1 MAVDLAID
9 PATGDLLFGPNLDFQ
24 TVTEDAVTAQRARV
38 RLRIEQGWVND
49 PSDGL
54 LGSRLRA
61 ALHLPRSR
69 LLLET
74 SAFIEEALAPMDD
87 IEIVSV
93 MVNESDTDPNALK
106 VSLEIQPST
115 SDDSDVVG
123 ETQIIDFDLP
133 L

>member
-38 RLRIEQGWVND
+38 RLRIEQGWLND
-49 PSDGL
+49 PSGGL

-93 MVNESDTDPNALK
+93 TVNESD
-106 VSLEIQPST
+106 
-115 SDDSDVVG
+115 
-123 ETQIIDFDLP
+123 
-133 L
+133 